1 MISTATALAYLGAP
15 ASASTLVGQIIERAT
30 ATLERALGFYLGVP
44 AAREARFDG
53 SRAGVPA
60 LREIIVVDD
69 VLDPT
74 DDAPIVVSY
83 LDHDW
88 DWVTIAANLWRRD
101 GRRFYHRN
109 GFPCT
114 EPRGVRIQYRSG
126 WDVDT
131 GPGELRDLVLRL
143 VQLRYVAAGDAD
155 TPGGLIQSETLSDY
169 SYSLKDDAKLE
180 ADWNAT
186 VAAWKRHLPV

>member
-15 ASASTLVGQIIERAT
+15 SSASALVAGIVDRAT
-30 ATLERALGFYLGVP
+30 ATLQRALGFYIGSVDTRT
-44 AAREARFDG
+44 AVRDG
-53 SRAGVPA
+53 SEYGRFT
-60 LREIIVVDD
+60 LDEIILLDD

-74 DDAPIVVSY
+74 DAEPITIEY
-83 LDHDW
+83 LANGW
-88 DWVTIAANLWRRD
+88 EWTAIATELWRRD
-101 GRRFYHRN
+101 GRRFYHRY
-109 GFPCT
+109 GWPSGKRSIRFT
-114 EPRGVRIQYRSG
+114 YRAG

-143 VQLRYVAAGDAD
+143 TQLRYVAAGDVD

-186 VAAWKRHLPV
+186 VKAWSRRIPV